1 MTDEIE
7 IDAQRAR
14 ELVDGG
20 AQLVDVREG
29 YEVEAGRI
37 PGSRHVSMGS
47 LQEAAPTIDQGTPV
61 VFYCRVGGRSA
72 MAASAFRGAGYEA
85 YSLRGGILDWDAQGG
100 ALEPEDGSVADH

>member
-1 MTDEIE
+1 MTDDIE
-7 IDAQRAR
+7 IDAAKAQ

-20 AQLVDVREG
+20 AQLVDVRED

-47 LQEAAPTIDQGTPV
+47 LQDQAASIDKDAPV
-61 VFYCRVGGRSA
+61 VFYCRVGGRSG

-85 YSLRGGILDWDAQGG
+85 YSLEGGILGYSADHDIEG
-100 ALEPEDGSVADH
+100 EVADH